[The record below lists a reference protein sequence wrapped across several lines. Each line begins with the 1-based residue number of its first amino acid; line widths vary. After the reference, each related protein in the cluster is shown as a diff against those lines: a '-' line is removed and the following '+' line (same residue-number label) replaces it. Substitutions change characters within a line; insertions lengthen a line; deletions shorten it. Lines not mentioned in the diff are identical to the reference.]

1 MKRIL
6 TTLAEKWPEY
16 LIEAVVIIASIL
28 GAYALDSWNEDRKE
42 KIQEAKFLRN
52 LKLDLQ
58 TDTTNLNLMTA
69 DRNQK
74 VENALTLLEMQTVP
88 SNEEQIKQ
96 YMSSIWQLFGW
107 STFTPRTNTVDELI
121 GSGNLSIL
129 SDDSVKF
136 YILTI
141 KQMNEELIPIRE
153 HMRREYEHYLYDRS
167 NITQPVIIGYDPR
180 SIVTDKFSEFQMS
193 EDAIKTVSKQ
203 VGNFLNDL
211 SIRNGLTLAALNNS
225 GIVELYKEMILQ
237 REKLLARIA
246 LNLNEQ
252 NPEI

>member
-6 TTLAEKWPEY
+6 TTLSQKWPEY
-16 LIEAVVIIASIL
+16 LLEILVITIGIL
-28 GAYALDSWNEDRKE
+28 GAFALNNWNEGRKE

-88 SNEEQIKQ
+88 SNEEQMKQ

-180 SIVTDKFSEFQMS
+180 SIVADKFSEFQMS
-193 EDAIKTVSKQ
+193 EDEIKTVSKQ

-225 GIVELYKEMILQ
+225 GIVGLYKEMILQ
-237 REKLLARIA
+237 REKLLRLVSVNIDDQT
-246 LNLNEQ
+246 LE
-252 NPEI
+252 